1 MQRKI
6 NRYWRRKESSK
17 ETLSATTSK
26 VQITVSDIDAQN
38 MAQWVTPNQR
48 NKNKLIPFYF
58 NKLVQLFIQPQQ
70 DEDFQRKNS
79 WMYCILLTEK

>member
-26 VQITVSDIDAQN
+26 VQITVSDVGAQTI
-38 MAQWVTPNQR
+38 AQSVTPNQR
-48 NKNKLIPFYF
+48 NKKKLISFYF
-58 NKLVQLFIQPQQ
+58 NKLVQQFIH
-70 DEDFQRKNS
+70 
-79 WMYCILLTEK
+79 

>member
-26 VQITVSDIDAQN
+26 VQITVSDVGAQN
-38 MAQWVTPNQR
+38 MVQSVTTNQR

-58 NKLVQLFIQPQQ
+58 NKLVQLFIH
-70 DEDFQRKNS
+70 
-79 WMYCILLTEK
+79 

>member
-26 VQITVSDIDAQN
+26 VQITVSDAGAQN
-38 MAQWVTPNQR
+38 MAQSVTPNH
-48 NKNKLIPFYF
+48 
-58 NKLVQLFIQPQQ
+58 
-70 DEDFQRKNS
+70 RKRTS
-79 WMYCILLTEK
+79 

>member
-6 NRYWRRKESSK
+6 DQYWRRKESNK

-26 VQITVSDIDAQN
+26 VQITVSDAGAQTIP
-38 MAQWVTPNQR
+38 QSVTPNQR

-58 NKLVQLFIQPQQ
+58 NKLVQLI
-70 DEDFQRKNS
+70 
-79 WMYCILLTEK
+79 IH

>member
-6 NRYWRRKESSK
+6 NRYWKRKESSK

-26 VQITVSDIDAQN
+26 VQITVSDVDAQN
-38 MAQWVTPNQR
+38 MAQSVAPNQR

-58 NKLVQLFIQPQQ
+58 IKLVQLFI
-70 DEDFQRKNS
+70 R
-79 WMYCILLTEK
+79 

>member
-26 VQITVSDIDAQN
+26 VQITVSDVGTQN
-38 MAQWVTPNQR
+38 MAKSVTPNQP

-58 NKLVQLFIQPQQ
+58 NKLVQLFIH
-70 DEDFQRKNS
+70 
-79 WMYCILLTEK
+79 